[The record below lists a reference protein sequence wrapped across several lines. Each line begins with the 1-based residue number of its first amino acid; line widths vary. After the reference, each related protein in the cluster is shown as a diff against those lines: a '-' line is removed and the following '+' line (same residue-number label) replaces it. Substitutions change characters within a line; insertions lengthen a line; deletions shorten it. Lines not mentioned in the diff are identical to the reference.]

1 MQGWHTTFLGM
12 RGLPRDISDFEMK
25 AFFTFDGA
33 ERDAINARRGDSHKL
48 GLALHIGFLRMSGR
62 LLGAFRVIPVALW
75 RHLGNELGIAAP
87 EVASLRAMYERGRTL
102 FDHQQVACTVLGF
115 QWMSEHQR
123 RSLVRELRDE
133 VAGCDRDQLLVRAR
147 QWLYKNKLV
156 IVHERAIRTL
166 IAAALAQLEVETGTA
181 IAASVDPATLDR
193 WRASVSELRP
203 DGQTQQSWLWAA
215 PAKHSTRQISE
226 VLERIDLLY
235 TLDVHKHLADIPDLI
250 LRRYARR
257 LVSRPP
263 SAGAKIKEPARTVEV
278 ACFLRYCLFTTTD
291 QLILMV
297 QRRIADLW
305 RQAAADVPATVN
317 WAAMYK
323 TLLGELVALSAQGA
337 VPDAELRARLE
348 ALITETQKR
357 KPPSRA
363 SLVREGLIDGI
374 RPVRSLLVAIAKL
387 PWQATGEHPAIEY
400 LAKLQALY
408 LKGSRKL
415 PVEVVAPSL
424 GMIWQV
430 SISSPDRE
438 RAFQALEVATLF
450 ALRRAVR
457 NGSVW
462 IEHSLSF
469 RGRARLFFTDERWQA
484 ESKKHYAR
492 LSLPSKAAT
501 FLKPLLARVTAGV
514 DAVAAAARS
523 GVLRVDDE
531 LHLSP
536 LPAEDED
543 PEVTK
548 LRAALDHRIGEVQL
562 PEVILAVDAQVRFS
576 WIMLGREP
584 RSTDEL
590 LMVYAGIMAHGT
602 SLTAVECARMIPQL
616 SATSIRQAMRWARD
630 ERRLSQACQAVLEFM
645 QRHPIAATW
654 GRSDLASSDM
664 MSMETTKRVWQA
676 RLDPRRNTPS
686 IGIYSHVKDRWGI
699 FHAQPFV
706 LNERQAGVAI
716 EGVIRQ
722 EKLETSQLAVDT
734 HGYTDFAMSHARL
747 LGFDLCPRLK
757 ELKQRH
763 LFVPRGTKVPAEIA
777 AVCEANVDVA
787 LIEKHWDSLVHL
799 AASVMSG
806 HASAVAALAR
816 FGSAAQGDPIYE
828 AGVQLGRLLRTAFLA
843 DYFVKDAFRNELRRV
858 LNRGEAV
865 NALKRAIYTG
875 RISPAQA
882 KRVDEMQAVADALSL
897 MANIVMAWNT
907 SQMQAVLD
915 RWSNR
920 RQVIPPEL
928 IGKIAP
934 TRLESINL
942 RGVFR
947 FPVDRYADQIL
958 PSRPNASITGTNG

>member
-62 LLGAFRVIPVALW
+62 LLGAFRVIPV
-75 RHLGNELGIAAP
+75 
-87 EVASLRAMYERGRTL
+87 
-102 FDHQQVACTVLGF
+102 
-115 QWMSEHQR
+115 
-123 RSLVRELRDE
+123 
-133 VAGCDRDQLLVRAR
+133 LVRAR

-235 TLDVHKHLADIPDLI
+235 TLDAHKHLADIPDLI

-450 ALRRAVR
+450 A
-457 NGSVW
+457 
-462 IEHSLSF
+462 
-469 RGRARLFFTDERWQA
+469 
-484 ESKKHYAR
+484 
-492 LSLPSKAAT
+492 
-501 FLKPLLARVTAGV
+501 
-514 DAVAAAARS
+514 
-523 GVLRVDDE
+523 
-531 LHLSP
+531 
-536 LPAEDED
+536 
-543 PEVTK
+543 
-548 LRAALDHRIGEVQL
+548 
-562 PEVILAVDAQVRFS
+562 
-576 WIMLGREP
+576 
-584 RSTDEL
+584 
-590 LMVYAGIMAHGT
+590 
-602 SLTAVECARMIPQL
+602 
-616 SATSIRQAMRWARD
+616 
-630 ERRLSQACQAVLEFM
+630 
-645 QRHPIAATW
+645 
-654 GRSDLASSDM
+654 
-664 MSMETTKRVWQA
+664 
-676 RLDPRRNTPS
+676 
-686 IGIYSHVKDRWGI
+686 
-699 FHAQPFV
+699 
-706 LNERQAGVAI
+706 
-716 EGVIRQ
+716 
-722 EKLETSQLAVDT
+722 
-734 HGYTDFAMSHARL
+734 
-747 LGFDLCPRLK
+747 
-757 ELKQRH
+757 ELKSE
-763 LFVPRGTKVPAEIA
+763 VVYG
-777 AVCEANVDVA
+777 
-787 LIEKHWDSLVHL
+787 
-799 AASVMSG
+799 
-806 HASAVAALAR
+806 
-816 FGSAAQGDPIYE
+816 
-828 AGVQLGRLLRTAFLA
+828 
-843 DYFVKDAFRNELRRV
+843 ELRREV
-858 LNRGEAV
+858 EG
-865 NALKRAIYTG
+865 G
-875 RISPAQA
+875 GGFS
-882 KRVDEMQAVADALSL
+882 
-897 MANIVMAWNT
+897 
-907 SQMQAVLD
+907 
-915 RWSNR
+915 
-920 RQVIPPEL
+920 
-928 IGKIAP
+928 
-934 TRLESINL
+934 
-942 RGVFR
+942 
-947 FPVDRYADQIL
+947 
-958 PSRPNASITGTNG
+958 